1 MRKTSIAS
9 IIKRKREDN
18 NESIS
23 VHESVYSKY
32 EIYNYKRGAYI
43 VSNSICLDDIS
54 IISKGR
60 KENENSSINERE

>member
-43 VSNSICLDDIS
+43 VSTN
-54 IISKGR
+54 KQ
-60 KENENSSINERE
+60 K